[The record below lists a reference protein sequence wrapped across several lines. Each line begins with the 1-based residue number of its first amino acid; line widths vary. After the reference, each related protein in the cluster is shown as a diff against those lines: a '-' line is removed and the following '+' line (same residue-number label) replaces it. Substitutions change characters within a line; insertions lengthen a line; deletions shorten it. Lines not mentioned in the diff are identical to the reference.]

1 MIRQDLTGDLK
12 SLGRDALDF
21 IVGVSAACPNG
32 QTVNRVKGLVDPVGA
47 PLVGAR
53 FGDSATA
60 LRAPTGGAPTGGLES
75 LATSKD
81 REMIIMDVIET
92 QIDTGSDDYQRNYES
107 MTTLVEDFKRELHTA
122 REVRS
127 QKSLDRLA
135 QQNKMPA
142 RKKVE
147 MLLDRNTPFLEIGAL
162 AARGMYDGK
171 IHSAGLIAGIGVVAG
186 REVMVNASDPTIKG
200 GSIYPMGVKKSLRC
214 QTIVMENRLPMV
226 NLLDSA
232 GAYLPL
238 QSEIF
243 PDADDGGRIFYNQA
257 VISKMGIPQ
266 ITAVMGL
273 CTAGGAYIPAMSDE
287 VVHVRGTGAIFL
299 GGPPL
304 VKAATGEEVTADELG
319 GADVHCMESGV
330 SDYYAESE
338 AHAIDILRKIV
349 KTLPA
354 NPKAGLSMQAP
365 APPLYD
371 PKEIYGIV
379 SRDFSIPYD
388 VRELIAR
395 IVDRSEFLE
404 FKELYGTTLVCGWAY
419 IHGFPVGILGNNG
432 VLFSDSS
439 LKGTQFIQICDK
451 RKIPLIFLQNIS
463 GFIIGREYE
472 RGGITKNGHKMVNAV
487 STATVPKFTVMTGAS
502 FGAGNYA
509 MCGRAYSPRFLWSYP
524 NAEIGVM
531 GGAQAADVLVTIT
544 NDQKVRAGEPF
555 LTDEEIG
562 AIKDPIV
569 AAAKKE
575 GDAYYST
582 SNMWDDGII
591 DPADTRDVLGLCI
604 SASLNAPI
612 RDDVQGYG
620 IYRM

>member
-1 MIRQDLTGDLK
+1 MGEE
-12 SLGRDALDF
+12 A
-21 IVGVSAACPNG
+21 
-32 QTVNRVKGLVDPVGA
+32 KGK
-47 PLVGAR
+47 
-53 FGDSATA
+53 T
-60 LRAPTGGAPTGGLES
+60 
-75 LATSKD
+75 
-81 REMIIMDVIET
+81 MDVIET
-92 QIDTGSDDYQRNYES
+92 KVDTGSDEYKKNYES
-107 MTTLVEDFKRELHTA
+107 MAALVEDLKAALIKSRET
-122 REVRS
+122 RS
-127 QKSLDRLA
+127 QKSLGRLA
-135 QQNKMPA
+135 EQNKLPA

-147 MLLDRNTPFLEIGAL
+147 MLLDRNTPFLEIGPL

-171 IHSAGLIAGIGVVAG
+171 IHAAGLIAGIGVVEG
-186 REVMVNASDPTIKG
+186 KEVMVHASDPTIKG

-214 QTIVMENRLPMV
+214 QTIVMENHLPMV

-257 VISKMGIPQ
+257 RISKMGIPQ

-287 VVHVRGTGAIFL
+287 VVHVKGTGAIFL

-319 GADVHCMESGV
+319 GANVHCMESGV
-330 SDYYAESE
+330 SDYYAENE
-338 AHAIDILRKIV
+338 THAIDIVRKIV
-349 KTLPA
+349 KALPA
-354 NPKAGLSMQAP
+354 NEKASLSMQAP

-371 PKEIYGIV
+371 PKEIYGVV
-379 SRDFSIPYD
+379 SRDLAIPYD

-419 IHGFPVGILGNNG
+419 IHGYPVGILGNNG
-432 VLFSDSS
+432 ILFSDSS

-509 MCGRAYSPRFLWSYP
+509 MCGRAYSPRFLWTYP

-531 GGAQAADVLVTIT
+531 GGAQAADVLITIT
-544 NDQKVRAGEPF
+544 NDQKIRVGQPP
-555 LTDEEIG
+555 LSEEEVE
-562 AIKDPIV
+562 AIKGPII

-582 SNMWDDGII
+582 SNLWDDGVI

-612 RDDVQGYG
+612 RDDVYGYG